1 MASNNSDKLWG
12 GRFSQG
18 SHELTDLYNES
29 ISFDRRLYKEDIAG
43 SKAHANMLAAS
54 KIISEEDRDLIIS
67 GLTEIEREIDTKEF
81 DFRIDR
87 EDIHLNIEARL
98 TERIGEAGGRLHT
111 GRSRNDQIATD
122 MRLFVRAACDATVD
136 ALIELRE
143 VLLAVAKSEERTI
156 MPGYTH
162 MQRAQPILLSH
173 HLQAYESMFVR
184 DTERFLQARIR
195 TNRSP
200 LGTGALAGVSYDIDR
215 EATAR
220 ELGFDEVI
228 PNSIDAVSDRDF
240 VYDYHSAASLLMVHI
255 SRLSEEIILWATS
268 EFQFIILDER
278 FSTGSSIMPQK
289 KNPDLAELARGK
301 SARVVGN
308 LVQILTLLKSQPL
321 AYNKDMQEDKEPLFD
336 SVDTVLATLQVLS
349 AMLPT
354 CQFDR
359 EIMALSAEANFA
371 LATDYADYLTK
382 KGVPFRQAHAAVGAL
397 VAQCESKGI
406 SLKELTLD
414 QLKAAHDD
422 FDEDALQIDL
432 NYSLSARN
440 ASGGTAPEAV
450 ASALNEA
457 GERLQHDRQVSTSL
471 KK

>member
-18 SHELTDLYNES
+18 SHELTELYNES
-29 ISFDRRLYKEDIAG
+29 ISFDQRLYKEDIAG

-67 GLTEIEREIDTKEF
+67 GLPEIEREIDEG
-81 DFRIDR
+81 DFNFQIDR
-87 EDIHLNIEARL
+87 EDIHLNIEAEL

-122 MRLFVRAACDATVD
+122 MRLFIRGACDATLD
-136 ALIELRE
+136 ALVELRG
-143 VLLAVAKSEERTI
+143 VLLSIAEREVSTI

-173 HLQAYESMFVR
+173 HLQAYESMFAR
-184 DTERFLQARIR
+184 DTERFVQARNR

-220 ELGFDEVI
+220 ELGFDDII

-240 VYDYHSAASLLMVHI
+240 VYDYHSAAALLMVHI

-268 EFQFIILDER
+268 EFQFITLDER

-289 KNPDLAELARGK
+289 KNPD
-301 SARVVGN
+301 
-308 LVQILTLLKSQPL
+308 
-321 AYNKDMQEDKEPLFD
+321 
-336 SVDTVLATLQVLS
+336 
-349 AMLPT
+349 
-354 CQFDR
+354 
-359 EIMALSAEANFA
+359 
-371 LATDYADYLTK
+371 
-382 KGVPFRQAHAAVGAL
+382 
-397 VAQCESKGI
+397 
-406 SLKELTLD
+406 
-414 QLKAAHDD
+414 
-422 FDEDALQIDL
+422 
-432 NYSLSARN
+432 
-440 ASGGTAPEAV
+440 
-450 ASALNEA
+450 
-457 GERLQHDRQVSTSL
+457 
-471 KK
+471 